1 MKKRLLIFLCAV
13 VLAVALIIS
22 TMAFVA
28 PNGINV
34 LGAASTNSAPD
45 GTVIAKDAV
54 LSDYENQVAA
64 LINNFREANGLNALA
79 ADESLTN
86 VAMTRSRDL
95 LDRNYFSHYTP
106 EGTNV
111 FNLMRDMGIEFRYA
125 GENLA
130 QSAPASVGTPEGFLN
145 AWVNSPS
152 HRDNILRS
160 QYTKI
165 GVAMVEIDSRRVVAT
180 VFTN

>member
-1 MKKRLLIFLCAV
+1 MKKRLLIFLCAGI
-13 VLAVALIIS
+13 LAVSLIIS
-22 TMAFVA
+22 AMAFVA
-28 PNGINV
+28 PKGTDV
-34 LGAASTNSAPD
+34 LGATITNNTPT
-45 GTVIAKDAV
+45 GTVIAKEAV

-64 LINNFREANGLNALA
+64 LINNVREENGLNPLA
-79 ADESLTN
+79 ADNALTD

-106 EGTNV
+106 EGANV
-111 FNLMRDMGIEFRYA
+111 FNIMRDMGIKFRYA

-145 AWVNSPS
+145 AWLNSPT
-152 HRDNILRS
+152 HRDNMLRS

-165 GVAMVEIDSRRVVAT
+165 GVAMVEINSRRVVTT